1 MKEGKRQKQ
10 VGNLIQQELGN
21 VFQHLGLNMVNGA
34 LISIS
39 HVRMTP
45 DLLEARI
52 YISIFKG
59 DDEEAILEFIK
70 EKHGAVKRELG
81 NNLRHQLRRIPVL
94 AFYLDDT
101 LDYVFKMEKI
111 FKKIEDEKKKD

>member
-10 VGNLIQQELGN
+10 IGNLIQQELGKI
-21 VFQHLGLNMVNGA
+21 FGHLGLNMVDGA
-34 LISIS
+34 LISIA

-45 DLLEARI
+45 DLLEARV

-59 DDEEAILEFIK
+59 KDEDAVMEKIK
-70 EKHGAVKRELG
+70 EKHGEIKRELG

-101 LDYVFKMEKI
+101 LDYVFKMEEI
-111 FKKIEDEKKKD
+111 

>member
-10 VGNLIQQELGN
+10 IGQLVQQELGN
-21 VFQHLGLNMVNGA
+21 VFQHLSLSMINGA

-45 DLLEARI
+45 DLLEARV

-59 DDEEAILEFIK
+59 EDDEVVLEKIK
-70 EKHGAVKRELG
+70 EKHSAIKRELG

-101 LDYVFKMEKI
+101 LDYVFKMEEV
-111 FKKIEDEKKKD
+111 FKKIDEDKQKG